1 MIKVWVLSD
10 LHYEI
15 YARDL
20 FTSVPLA
27 DADVLLIA
35 GDYHRTQ
42 HVVRHA
48 RKLFPD
54 IPLVLVAGNH
64 EHYKTGRP
72 VSANIA
78 TLQDDARRDREEHGR
93 QTYFLE
99 GESVEIGIGGSLVRV
114 IGATLWTDFRLFG
127 SPAKS
132 MRIAQ
137 DGMNDFVYINSD
149 AKPGFE
155 LRPLETA
162 AWHHQSRRFIQN
174 ELSKPFAGATV
185 VVTHHLP
192 SIRSVA
198 QKYLTNPLT
207 PAFASDCDDLL
218 NLGANLWIH
227 GHTHESCDYM
237 AGNTRVVCNPRGY
250 GAGISGSIPENKD
263 FNPRMVIEV

>member
-15 YARDL
+15 FARDL
-20 FTSVPLA
+20 FMPVPQT
-27 DADVLLIA
+27 DADLLVVA

-64 EHYKTGRP
+64 EHYKTCQS
-72 VSANIA
+72 VSVNIA
-78 TLQDDARRDREEHGR
+78 TLRDDARQDREGNGNP
-93 QTYFLE
+93 TYFLE
-99 GESVEIGIGGSLVRV
+99 NESVVVDIDGSAVRL

-127 SPAKS
+127 TPSQS
-132 MRIAQ
+132 MRYAQ
-137 DGMNDFVYINSD
+137 GGMNDFVYIKSD

-155 LRPLETA
+155 LRPIETV

-174 ELSKPFAGATV
+174 ELNKPFIGTTI

-192 SIRSVA
+192 SIQSVA
-198 QKYLTNPLT
+198 KKYSKNPLT
-207 PAFASDCDDLL
+207 PAFASNCDDLL
-218 NLGANLWIH
+218 KLGADLWVH
-227 GHTHESCDYM
+227 GHTHESFDYNV
-237 AGNTRVVCNPRGY
+237 GRTRVVCNPRGY
-250 GAGISGSIPENKD
+250 GAGISGSIPENKSFD
-263 FNPRMVIEV
+263 PRMVIKI